1 MHLSESTIRS
11 YQTCKNL
18 LEKVLVRLLIQSY
31 ITVLI
36 FQSKN
41 PKMQQLYEI
50 TEEFRTTKK
59 GLINIQNWLV
69 F

>member
-41 PKMQQLYEI
+41 PKYEI

-59 GLINIQNWLV
+59 GLINIQNWLI